1 MCLYFYRIY
10 KDSTD
15 NFIVKYVFV
24 FLVIFCQ
31 YSLHY
36 AVCIIENFSLWDGW
50 RSLVAENLG
59 RFYFI
64 LPLAVLMEDIKVMRS
79 SRHNDSKR
87 SYSAGTI

>member
-24 FLVIFCQ
+24 FLGDFLPVFTPFRRVYYREFFSVGGLVTS
-31 YSLHY
+31 YSG
-36 AVCIIENFSLWDGW
+36 EFRG
-50 RSLVAENLG
+50 
-59 RFYFI
+59 FYFI
-64 LPLAVLMEDIKVMRS
+64 LPLAVLMEEINVMRS
-79 SRHNDSKR
+79 SRHKDSKR